1 VNAERDALINGV
13 CQSPLCP
20 LEPIIATE
28 NQYGYAMGYL
38 QSPFYGSDDYPTN
51 FDCEYL
57 VTAPRTDGSCYEI
70 HIEHPF
76 ALETSRSCRNDRL
89 EIFNIENA
97 RDITMDPSAD
107 EKTAVVCG
115 NACIADGGWIGRTCS
130 SDLKLRFKSDSI
142 ITAAGWKVKWILR
155 PREDCECWCENF
167 NL

>member
-1 VNAERDALINGV
+1 MKKKFDLKITKLNF
-13 CQSPLCP
+13 SP

-38 QSPFYGSDDYPTN
+38 QSPFYGSDNYPTN

-57 VTAPRTDGSCYEI
+57 VTAPRTEGSCYEI

-97 RDITMDPSAD
+97 RDITKDQQAD
-107 EKTAVVCG
+107 EKTAVICG
-115 NACIADGGWIGRTCS
+115 NGKYALTRKNQASGIR
-130 SDLKLRFKSDSI
+130 
-142 ITAAGWKVKWILR
+142 
-155 PREDCECWCENF
+155 
-167 NL
+167 